1 MLSNEADAVA
11 GSIARERGRALIGR
25 ADFGR
30 PVAAICPQALGGRDA
45 TVLHVPTI
53 SDPSDRLAT
62 GRFGRGMQR
71 MNEYGSTSLFGMLMA
86 TSLVAGASAFE
97 INQQRALST
106 AGAPAFTYPSF
117 RYVAPGMQD
126 AWRRARLGK
135 VSDDA
140 GVQPAGESAT
150 STPEAVLD
158 AAQRAMTRA
167 EQASREAA
175 AVRERA
181 EELSRR
187 FDAGGAESTAYVAPA
202 EVAVPTVTASI
213 NTNAN
218 PSDVAQ
224 PVEHSL
230 APADERAAHDS
241 IAAWKDST
249 RVIEDM
255 PAKSAKPANTKPAK
269 AAKRRIGSPPP
280 HQPVQAAVQNGSSAN
295 RLIAVDFAVPPPDS
309 DPMLPREMR
318 SFGWNAQP

>member
-1 MLSNEADAVA
+1 
-11 GSIARERGRALIGR
+11 
-25 ADFGR
+25 
-30 PVAAICPQALGGRDA
+30 
-45 TVLHVPTI
+45 
-53 SDPSDRLAT
+53 
-62 GRFGRGMQR
+62 
-71 MNEYGSTSLFGMLMA
+71 MLMA
-86 TSLVAGASAFE
+86 TSLVAGASALE
-97 INQQRALST
+97 INQQRAPST

-117 RYVAPGMQD
+117 RYVAPDMQD
-126 AWRRARLGK
+126 AWARAHLGK

-140 GVQPAGESAT
+140 AVQPAGESAT

-187 FDAGGAESTAYVAPA
+187 FDAGSAESTADVAPA
-202 EVAVPTVTASI
+202 EVTVPTVTASI

-224 PVEHSL
+224 PAEHSL

-249 RVIEDM
+249 RVIEHM
-255 PAKSAKPANTKPAK
+255 PTKSAKPANTKPAK
-269 AAKRRIGSPPP
+269 ATKRSIASPPP
-280 HQPVQAAVQNGSSAN
+280 RQPLQAAVQNGAPAKKY
-295 RLIAVDFAVPPPDS
+295 LAVALAPPPDS
-309 DPMLPREMR
+309 DPMLPREIR
-318 SFGWNAQP
+318 AFGWNAQP